1 MRRRA
6 RAAGAWAVLAAAVA
20 LAAPAAAPAAE
31 VAYELGFASAY
42 VWRGIALT
50 DGPVFQPAVR
60 IAHGSGVAL
69 ELWGNVDLDDDND
82 LAGEIG
88 EVRITV
94 DFGRRL
100 GAFELGGGLTEYLF
114 PNTPYPGTREVYLR
128 AALHAVVTPKLE
140 LFYDFDEIEGLYAR
154 LSFAWERPLGPDW
167 RSTLEASA
175 AHAES
180 GFSLSGE
187 GGPHDAGLELR
198 LERTFR
204 KLDLRL
210 DAGWTDSLDENVL
223 PDQPVGFR
231 VGATVVLHT

>member
-20 LAAPAAAPAAE
+20 LAAPATAPAAE

-60 IAHGSGVAL
+60 ISHASGVSL
-69 ELWGNVDLDDDND
+69 DLWGNVDLDDDND

-88 EVRITV
+88 EARITI
-94 DFGRRL
+94 DCGRRF

-114 PNTPYPGTREVYLR
+114 PNTPYPGTREVYFR
-128 AALHAVVTPKLE
+128 GAFHAAVTPKLE
-140 LFYDFDEIEGLYAR
+140 LFYDFDEIQGLYAR
-154 LSFAWERPLGPDW
+154 LSFAWEHPLGAHW

-175 AHAES
+175 AYAES
-180 GFSLSGE
+180 GFSVSGE

-198 LERTFR
+198 LERRIR

-210 DAGWTDSLDENVL
+210 TGAWTDSLDENVL
-223 PDQPVGFR
+223 PEQPVGFWA
-231 VGATVVLHT
+231 GAMVALGV

>member
-1 MRRRA
+1 MRRSA
-6 RAAGAWAVLAAAVA
+6 GAAGAWAVLATAVT

-31 VAYELGFASAY
+31 VTYELGFASAY
-42 VWRGIALT
+42 VWRGITLT
-50 DGPVFQPAVR
+50 DGPVLQPAVR

-88 EVRITV
+88 EARITV
-94 DFGRRL
+94 DYGHRF

-114 PNTPYPGTREVYLR
+114 PNTPYPGTREAYLR
-128 AALHAVVTPKLE
+128 AAYHTAVTPKLE
-140 LFYDFDEIEGLYAR
+140 LYYDFDEIQGLYAR
-154 LSFAWERPLGPDW
+154 LSLAWERPLGASW

-175 AHAES
+175 AWAES
-180 GFSLSGE
+180 GFAVSGE
-187 GGPHDAGLELR
+187 GGPHDAGLELH
-198 LERTFR
+198 LERRFR

-223 PDQPVGFR
+223 PDQPTSFWG
-231 VGATVVLHT
+231 GATIALRH